1 MAIAGI
7 EGLAQG
13 LIQGMALKRQNDRQ
27 ELLDARDTERFGMD
41 KERFATQQA
50 ASAFELQ
57 NAQTNAANAAMD
69 RTRNLRIQANQDA
82 FDVKMKR
89 LLSTG
94 DDNLATLAEVEKVHI
109 EDGVKGAFQ
118 RDPKT
123 GVILTDE
130 KGFATWINADGSPP
144 QKHTGDSARKL
155 FFEKQYPKETME
167 RSIKT
172 TEEIAKEGRDVTN
185 SILKGAPKIASDE
198 RINRAD
204 NASRERQITLQLQ
217 YRTKQEK
224 DAAISAFSPYISSAR
239 QILRNNKLSAE
250 DLHNMKRDLTK
261 DGFIQE
267 GIRSFNAANATK
279 KLTPEQIKAA
289 QKEVTSL
296 ADALYGAAGATDAT
310 TSGTDTYKSN
320 SLGDL
325 TVTGG
330 LDKQSAGV
338 DVSDVQKLNLGNQ
351 GAAQPVS
358 GAPKA
363 LTVNPTSAT
372 SNQQNATPTEESIAK
387 PVTRTQVVL
396 KRQGRDG
403 RMFPP
408 KTIVYQEIQGKF
420 RDPIPDGFKR
430 KKSPF
435 GTDARKPEY
444 NVFVSKNYDEYN
456 D

>member
-13 LIQGMALKRQNDRQ
+13 FMQGMAIKRQNDRQ
-27 ELLDARDTERFGMD
+27 DVLDAQNLERFGMD

-50 ASAFELQ
+50 ASAFDLQ

-69 RTRNLRIQANQDA
+69 RTRNLRIQADQDA

-130 KGFATWINADGSPP
+130 KGVATWINADGSPP

-155 FFEKQYPKETME
+155 FFAKQYPKEAME

-198 RINRAD
+198 RISRAN
-204 NASRERQITLQLQ
+204 NASKERQITLQLQ

-310 TSGTDTYKSN
+310 TSGTDTYKSP
-320 SLGDL
+320 SQGDL

-338 DVSDVQKLNLGNQ
+338 DVSDAPKLNLGNQ
-351 GAAQPVS
+351 GTPAKTPPTKTSEPKGLTIPKPSASS
-358 GAPKA
+358 GTPAKVYHGNA
-363 LTVNPTSAT
+363 GMMSAT
-372 SNQQNATPTEESIAK
+372 ELAQYVDEKIPRFE
-387 PVTRTQVVL
+387 PV
-396 KRQGRDG
+396 KRENLANETFFGNETFVG
-403 RMFPP
+403 N
-408 KTIVYQEIQGKF
+408 KT
-420 RDPIPDGFKR
+420 
-430 KKSPF
+430 SPF
-435 GTDARKPEY
+435 DNNLRLGNK
-444 NVFVSKNYDEYN
+444 
-456 D
+456 